1 MHFLNKLQDN
11 KEYAIINLHFGTVHL
26 FRVYTG
32 KDAFLE
38 FGRQKC

>member
-11 KEYAIINLHFGTVHL
+11 KEYAIINLHFGTSDL
-26 FRVYTG
+26 FYNVYC